1 MKINQVLLIFLVL
14 SLLVFSGAGCNET
27 QTETT
32 DTGHETPPAT
42 TEQQVLEKPVGF
54 GKVDAHVG
62 NWDSDPENDG
72 YYVWFTLKNSEGE
85 SIPANGQIFF
95 TIFKDGS
102 VIRTTNKFDIRAEEF
117 KTQKVRLGPNEIEEF
132 CYLTK
137 FETDK
142 IDHSIYVVG
151 VTFISP
157 DGKQYSAQEQTSYL

>member
-1 MKINQVLLIFLVL
+1 MKITNLIAIFLVL

-27 QTETT
+27 QPEVT
-32 DTGHETPPAT
+32 DTGHEIPPVA

-54 GKVDAHVG
+54 GKVDAHLG

-85 SIPANGQIFF
+85 SIPANGKIYF

-102 VIRTTNKFDIRAEEF
+102 VIRTTNTLDIKAEEF
-117 KTQKVRLGPNEIEEF
+117 KTQKVRLGATEIEEF

-142 IDHSIYVVG
+142 LDHSIYVVG
-151 VTFISP
+151 VTFISVE
-157 DGKQYSAQEQTSYL
+157 GKQYSAQEQTSYI